1 MPFRL
6 IYEINSS
13 VLSEYKVDGYFIPK
27 RVFSNKKTRAQL
39 VFIQS
44 LNHVY
49 IGEFTNLKSFSNF
62 VLFSQINVLAD
73 AEVEIAIGKDHFFI
87 V

>member
-6 IYEINSS
+6 VYEINSS
-13 VLSEYKVDGYFIPK
+13 VLSEYKIEGYFIPK
-27 RVFSNKKTRAQL
+27 RVFSNKKARAQL

-49 IGEFTNLKSFSNF
+49 VGEFTNQKSFSTF
-62 VLFSQINVLAD
+62 ILF
-73 AEVEIAIGKDHFFI
+73 K
-87 V
+87 